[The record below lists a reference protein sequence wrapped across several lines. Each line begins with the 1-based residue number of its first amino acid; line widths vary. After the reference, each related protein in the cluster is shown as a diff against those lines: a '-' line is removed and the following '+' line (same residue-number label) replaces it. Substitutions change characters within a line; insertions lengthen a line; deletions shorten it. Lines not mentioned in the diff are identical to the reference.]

1 MSGPRPTVSWN
12 IVGGCNY
19 RCTYCVQKHMPGI
32 GGPTDEQ
39 LEAALATLTALPGS
53 WEFKISGGEPFMLKR
68 LPEVAQRLAA
78 AGHKVSLLTN
88 LSAPLRVISTF
99 IEAAGEQLRTFSCS
113 LHREEVEEAEFF
125 EKARAV
131 KDLLAKWP
139 RATFV
144 VNSVVV
150 PGQVSEVADSRER
163 FEGAGIKFYPQL
175 MRVEGQ
181 PAKYGWVD
189 RWRIDRAFGDMV
201 SPSQMNRG
209 YQLKGRLCHAGS
221 KYFIIHP
228 KGDAFSC
235 YPGKRFGD
243 GHLGNIFEGTLRLWD
258 APSPC
263 RYEVCPCTVPQNRG
277 IIEGFGN
284 SSGEGSHSF

>member
-39 LEAALATLTALPGS
+39 LEAALTTLTALPGS
-53 WEFKISGGEPFMLKR
+53 WEFKISGGEPFLLKR
-68 LPEVAQRLAA
+68 LPEVARRLGA

-88 LSAPLRVISTF
+88 LSAPVRVLAAF

-131 KDLLAKWP
+131 KELLARWP

-150 PGQVSEVADSRER
+150 PGQVSDVADSRER
-163 FEGAGIKFYPQL
+163 FEAADIKFYPQL
-175 MRVEGQ
+175 MRVNGK
-181 PAKYGWVD
+181 PAEYGWVD

-209 YQLKGRLCHAGS
+209 YQLTGRLCHAGS

-243 GHLGNIFEGTLRLWD
+243 GHLGNVFDGTLKLWD
-258 APSPC
+258 APRPC
-263 RYEVCPCTVPQNRG
+263 HYEVCPCTVPQNRG
-277 IIEGFGN
+277 IIEGFG
-284 SSGEGSHSF
+284 GGAADERLAF

>member
-1 MSGPRPTVSWN
+1 VSWN

-68 LPEVAQRLAA
+68 LPEVAQRLAG

-88 LSAPLRVISTF
+88 LSAPLRVIATF
-99 IEAAGEQLRTFSCS
+99 IESAGEQLRTFSCS
-113 LHREEVEEAEFF
+113 LHREEVQEAEFF

-131 KDLLAKWP
+131 KELLAKWP

-150 PGQVSEVADSRER
+150 PGQVPEVAGSRER

-175 MRVEGQ
+175 MRVNGQ

-209 YQLKGRLCHAGS
+209 YQLKGRMCHAGS

-243 GHLGNIFEGTLRLWD
+243 GHLGNVFEGTLRLWD
-258 APSPC
+258 APAPC

-277 IIEGFGN
+277 IIEGFGAAA
-284 SSGEGSHSF
+284 GEDTHAF